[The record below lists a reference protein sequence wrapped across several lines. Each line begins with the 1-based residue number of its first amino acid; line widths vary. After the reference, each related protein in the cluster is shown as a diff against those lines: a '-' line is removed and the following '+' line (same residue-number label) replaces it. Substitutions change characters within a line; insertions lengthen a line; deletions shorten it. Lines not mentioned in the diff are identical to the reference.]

1 MNPTPKELE
10 TYAALAQSK
19 QGQALLALLR
29 QQGGARLD
37 TAMAQ
42 AAKGDYAAAQAALSA
57 LLESPEAQALLR
69 QLEGK
74 L

>member
-1 MNPTPKELE
+1 MKPTPKDLE
-10 TYAALAQSK
+10 KYAALAQS
-19 QGQALLALLR
+19 QPGQELLNLL
-29 QQGGARLD
+29 QCQGGTSLD

-42 AAKGDYAAAQAALSA
+42 AAKGDYTAAQAALSG
-57 LLESPEAQALLR
+57 LLASPEAQALLR

>member
-10 TYAALAQSK
+10 KYAALAQSQ

-42 AAKGDYAAAQAALSA
+42 AAKGDYTAAQAALSG
-57 LLESPEAQALLR
+57 LLASPEAQALLR